1 MSSNNRRSLRHRGLV
16 VITTLLLSAAGLG
29 AQQQPTTTPQVKVTA
44 GRSTIINPP
53 FDVTRIA
60 VTNPAVADAVVVMP
74 REILIDGKSA
84 GTISLIVWGG
94 GQRTQYDL
102 VVEQPVSSLEQQLH
116 QLFPGEEVQVT
127 NNAEAIV
134 LTGRASNTQTM
145 LRIGE
150 VVRATAAKAN
160 VINML
165 QVPGGS
171 DAQQVMLQVR
181 IAEVN
186 RRALTELGVSFFT
199 GPTGAGDW
207 IGRGTTQQFP
217 SVEYKDLER
226 NEFTG
231 PDGRSALELKGK
243 MEFSDFL
250 NIFLFNTDWNVGSL
264 IRALKQTGH
273 FQSLAEPNLI
283 AYNNR
288 EASFL
293 AGGEFPVP
301 IVNSL
306 GQVTVQFKEFG
317 VRLNFTPTIAGD
329 LIRLKVR
336 PEVSELDFNNG
347 VTLEGFRIPA
357 LQTRR
362 AETEV
367 ELRDGQSFAVAGLID
382 NTAQTDRAAIPI
394 LSQLPVI
401 GALFKSKAERQER
414 TELLVL
420 ITPRLVRP
428 LNPDEVP
435 PLPTMPGRFL
445 PPGDELSGQ
454 LEGGGGT
461 VDGPAVDASAA
472 PRQR

>member
-1 MSSNNRRSLRHRGLV
+1 MKAA
-16 VITTLLLSAAGLG
+16 TLLVSVLIVSAAGGLS
-29 AQQQPTTTPQVKVTA
+29 AQQDLLRVFVTA
-44 GRSTIINPP
+44 GRSTIVATD

-60 VTNPAVADAVVVMP
+60 ITNPDVADAVVVRP
-74 REILIDGKSA
+74 REILVDGKA
-84 GTISLIVWGG
+84 PGTISLIVWGSD
-94 GQRTQYDL
+94 QRLQYDV
-102 VVEQPVSSLEQQLH
+102 VVEQPVSVLEQQLH

-127 NNAEAIV
+127 ANADGVV
-134 LTGRASNTQTM
+134 LSGRVSSTQVM

-150 VVRATAAKAN
+150 VVRAALTKAN

-186 RRALTELGVSFFT
+186 RRALTELGTSFFT

-207 IGRGTTQQFP
+207 IARGTSGQFP
-217 SVEYKDLER
+217 SVEFDELER
-226 NEFTG
+226 
-231 PDGRSALELKGK
+231 LETATSLDLKGK

-250 NIFLFNTDWNVGSL
+250 NIFLFNTNWNAGSL
-264 IRALKQTGH
+264 VRALKQTGY

-283 AYNNR
+283 AYNGR

-293 AGGEFPVP
+293 VGGEFPIP
-301 IVNSL
+301 IVNAV
-306 GQVTVQFKEFG
+306 GQLTIQFKEFG

-347 VTLEGFRIPA
+347 ITLDGFRIPA

-394 LSQLPVI
+394 LSQIPII
-401 GALFKSKAERQER
+401 GHLFKSKAERQER

-420 ITPRLVRP
+420 ITPRLVRA

-435 PLPTMPGRFL
+435 PLPTLPGQFL
-445 PPGDELSGQ
+445 PPGDELGNR
-454 LEGGGGT
+454 LEGGGGA
-461 VDGPAVDASAA
+461 VDGPRVGQTRE
-472 PRQR
+472 P

>member
-1 MSSNNRRSLRHRGLV
+1 LKLTATLV
-16 VITTLLLSAAGLG
+16 SALLLNMAPGLD
-29 AQQQPTTTPQVKVTA
+29 AQQAPGLPQVSVTA
-44 GRSTIINPP
+44 GRSTIVTTE

-60 VTNPAVADAVVVMP
+60 ITNPDVADAVVVRP
-74 REILIDGKSA
+74 REILVDGKSA
-84 GTISLIVWGG
+84 GTISLIVWGTTE
-94 GQRTQYDL
+94 RIQYDV
-102 VVEQPVSSLEQQLH
+102 VVEQPVSVLEQQIH

-127 NNAEAIV
+127 TNADGVV
-134 LTGRASNTQTM
+134 LSGRASSTQVM

-150 VVRATAAKAN
+150 VVRAAMPKAN
-160 VINML
+160 VTNML

-186 RRALTELGVSFFT
+186 RRALLELGSSFFT
-199 GPTGAGDW
+199 GPTGVGDW
-207 IGRGTTQQFP
+207 IGRGTTGQFP
-217 SVEYKDLER
+217 SVEFTGLER
-226 NEFTG
+226 TE
-231 PDGRSALELKGK
+231 SAGSVELNGE

-250 NIFLFNTDWNVGSL
+250 NVFLFNTNWNAGALV
-264 IRALKQTGH
+264 RVLKQSGY

-283 AYNNR
+283 AYNGR

-293 AGGEFPVP
+293 AGGEFPIP

-306 GQVTVQFKEFG
+306 GQLTITFKEFG

-347 VTLEGFRIPA
+347 ITLEGFRIPA

-367 ELRDGQSFAVAGLID
+367 ELRDGQSFAVAGLIG
-382 NTAQTDRAAIPI
+382 NSAQTDRAAIPL
-394 LSQLPVI
+394 LSQIPII
-401 GALFKSKAERQER
+401 GYLFKSKAERQER

-420 ITPRLVRP
+420 ITPRLVRA

-435 PLPTMPGRFL
+435 TLPTLPGRFI
-445 PPGDELSGQ
+445 PPGDDLDGRDGGRGAAAEPGAGQ
-454 LEGGGGT
+454 ARE
-461 VDGPAVDASAA
+461 
-472 PRQR
+472 R